1 MDSRNRKRKKEAEA
15 LDREVKL
22 ALERV
27 KYKVLVLS
35 GKGGVGKS
43 TVATN
48 LALTLA
54 EAGRRVG
61 LLDVD
66 LHGPSIPTLL
76 GLTGKRARFVDDRIM
91 PIQHA
96 ENLKVISMGNLLR
109 GRDDAVIWRGPLK
122 MKAITQLIGGV
133 EWGDLDYLVVDSP
146 PGTGDEPLSIAQLI
160 PGAHAVVVTT
170 PQEISLS
177 DVRKSVGFCNEV
189 GLKLIGL
196 IENMSGYVCP
206 NCGHRDDIFG
216 TGGGER
222 TASQLSLRLLGK
234 IPIDSGVVRAGDS
247 GLPRLSK
254 TEESPAAEAFRR
266 VVDAIRSVLEN
277 DASAPDRALVEADR
291 AKNE

>member
-1 MDSRNRKRKKEAEA
+1 MDSRNPKRKKEAEA
-15 LDREVKL
+15 LDREVKRT
-22 ALERV
+22 LERV
-27 KYKVLVLS
+27 KYKLLVLS

-43 TVATN
+43 TVAAN

-54 EAGRRVG
+54 GAGRRVG

-76 GLTGKRARFVDDRIM
+76 GLTGKRAKFVKDRIM
-91 PIQHA
+91 PIRHA
-96 ENLKVISMGNLLR
+96 ENLKVISMGNLSR

-133 EWGDLDYLVVDSP
+133 DWGDLDYLVVDSP

-222 TASQLSLRLLGK
+222 TASQLSIRFLGK

-247 GLPRLSK
+247 GLPRLSQ
-254 TEESPAAEAFRR
+254 TEKSPAAEAFRE
-266 VVDAIRSVLEN
+266 VVDAVLSVLDDK
-277 DASAPDRALVEADR
+277 DATPDPALVEGDR